1 MKIIVDISEED
12 YRYFTAFWLMGV
24 NENRK
29 TDILINAIKNGTP
42 LPKEHGRLIDAGA
55 LIEHIE
61 NLPKCPNGYSEMYDE
76 AMIINIINKE
86 STILETCKED

>member
-1 MKIIVDISEED
+1 MKLIIDIPEEVKN
-12 YRYFTAFWLMGV
+12 RLCFGV
-24 NENRK
+24 TYTK
-29 TDILINAIKNGTP
+29 DIQTVCEALHNGTP